1 MNQGFFGFSGVIN
14 DLTNIKAQE
23 FDISD
28 NFVIP
33 SFAKRLYVLLI
44 GGGGSGGSGGRY
56 ASGSTNVGG
65 GGGGGGRI
73 FVDDFPINI
82 FGSSGTVINVVIGAG
97 GVSVNGATVNTT
109 AGTAGNA
116 GGASSISINGTPGT
130 MILAGGGNVGG
141 AGNNGLGGQGST
153 GGQSWCFG
161 DVTGVAGG
169 GGNGSATNFPQG
181 PGSTQLPS
189 GSAGLWNLQSNGG
202 CGGGGLNSSDV
213 AASGGAITAGGAFTA
228 QYSPRYTSGNNL
240 RQPGQP
246 NTGTAGDSSFG
257 YTIAGQYSPGLG
269 GVGGGGG
276 QTTNAGPGRDGYR
289 GGGGGGGGA
298 ALNGFNGGASGAG
311 GNGYCVLI
319 AYG

>member
-1 MNQGFFGFSGVIN
+1 MNQGFLGFVRVIN
-14 DLTNIKAQE
+14 DSTNIKAQE
-23 FDISD
+23 FDISGS
-28 NFVIP
+28 FEIP

-44 GGGGSGGSGGRY
+44 GGGTSGGSGGRY
-56 ASGSTNVGG
+56 QLASTNVGG
-65 GGGGGGRI
+65 GGGAGGRI
-73 FVDDFPINI
+73 FVDDFPIHM
-82 FGSSGTVINVVIGAG
+82 FGPPGTILNVVIGAG
-97 GVSVNGATVNTT
+97 GSSVAGATVNNT
-109 AGTAGNA
+109 AGTAGLS
-116 GGASSISINGTPGT
+116 GGASTIGVNGQPGVMIS
-130 MILAGGGNVGG
+130 AGSSFGGSP
-141 AGNNGLGGQGST
+141 GNNSSGGTGGLGST
-153 GGQSWCFG
+153 SWCFG
-161 DVTGVAGG
+161 DVTPTGGG

-181 PGSTQLPS
+181 PGGTALPN
-189 GSAGLWNLQSNGG
+189 GTNGLWNWQSNGG
-202 CGGGGLNSSDV
+202 CGGGGLNSSNI

-228 QYSPRYTSGNNL
+228 QYSPRYTSGNNA

-276 QTTNAGPGRDGYR
+276 ASSNAGPGRDGYR

>member
-14 DLTNIKAQE
+14 DLTNIKVQE
-23 FDISD
+23 FDISGS
-28 NFVIP
+28 FVIP
-33 SFAKRLYVLLI
+33 PFAKRLYVLLI

-65 GGGGGGRI
+65 GGGGGGRM
-73 FVDDFPINI
+73 FVDDFPINM
-82 FGSSGTVINVVIGAG
+82 FGPPGTVINVVIAAG
-97 GVSVNGATVNTT
+97 GTSVAGATVNTT

-130 MILAGGGNVGG
+130 MILAGGGNGGG
-141 AGNNGLGGQGST
+141 AGNNALGGA
-153 GGQSWCFG
+153 GGAGGVSWCFG
-161 DVTGVAGG
+161 DVTGAAGG

-181 PGSTQLPS
+181 PGATQLPN
-189 GSAGLWNLQSNGG
+189 GTTGLWNLQSNGG

-213 AASGGAITAGGAFTA
+213 ACEGGAITAGGAFTA
-228 QYSPRYTSGNNL
+228 QYSPRYTGGNNL

-246 NTGTAGDSSFG
+246 NTGTVGDSSFG

-276 QTTNAGPGRDGYR
+276 SSTNAGPGQNGYR